1 MCMLSHFSHFWLFCN
16 PMDCSPPGSSV
27 HGIFQAGILEWVVM
41 PISRLSSWP
50 MNRTSVS
57 CIDRKVLYHQCHLAY
72 IPWNKPQCPDA
83 GEWGDPGWKTYS
95 SERGSFSG
103 HDPGKWQKVQQKREI
118 LSRNLSWH
126 IGGRLSEFSRSLI
139 LRDLVWVYVGI
150 RARIVCGS
158 RWGWGPDSNQIL
170 KVQIGIRTF

>member
-1 MCMLSHFSHFWLFCN
+1 MGFSRQEYWSGLWCPSPGCLPDPWIEPVSPALTGRFFTTSATWL
-16 PMDCSPPGSSV
+16 D
-27 HGIFQAGILEWVVM
+27 
-41 PISRLSSWP
+41 
-50 MNRTSVS
+50 
-57 CIDRKVLYHQCHLAY
+57 

-126 IGGRLSEFSRSLI
+126 VGGGLSEFSRSLI
-139 LRDLVWVYVGI
+139 LRHLVWVYVGI